1 MSVEHFFSLWPCSM
15 GNYRI
20 LTSDIICRSRYSNL
34 ASLHWLPW
42 SPFGWHDAEMEQN
55 MTVVFVLSLQSGR
68 SKGTWSLDVVG
79 SVCRQYE
86 RLPDWQTQKGFL
98 DFMQLQEAAFP
109 SEFATWHWW
118 SACLLQR
125 RVSPHVCARR
135 HNRECVSKVLT
146 TSLVCFCLFLQ
157 ALASF
162 TQISP
167 FFASVSLLTGIAG
180 KRVESCKHQTFP
192 LLHPSRRSMCRSG
205 DNAHLQGDNRW
216 LSLSLCPRCTVFIPA
231 EPPVSGNP
239 TTTSHICRRKM
250 VFIHFFPPVMVN
262 IMELWLQDVHTKTI
276 CTSVIHLL
284 TSI

>member
-1 MSVEHFFSLWPCSM
+1 MTSVVHFFSLWPCSM

-55 MTVVFVLSLQSGR
+55 MAVVFVLSLQSGR

-162 TQISP
+162 TKNLSFLCVGVSP
-167 FFASVSLLTGIAG
+167 DG
-180 KRVESCKHQTFP
+180 
-192 LLHPSRRSMCRSG
+192 
-205 DNAHLQGDNRW
+205 NRW
-216 LSLSLCPRCTVFIPA
+216 ETGGKLQTSNIPPA
-231 EPPVSGNP
+231 ASQQKINVPEW
-239 TTTSHICRRKM
+239 R
-250 VFIHFFPPVMVN
+250 
-262 IMELWLQDVHTKTI
+262 
-276 CTSVIHLL
+276 
-284 TSI
+284 